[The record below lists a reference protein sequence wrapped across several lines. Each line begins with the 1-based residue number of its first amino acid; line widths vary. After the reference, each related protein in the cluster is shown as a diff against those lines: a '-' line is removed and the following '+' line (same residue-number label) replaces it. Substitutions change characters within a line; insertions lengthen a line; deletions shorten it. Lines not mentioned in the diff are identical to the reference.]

1 MYIYK
6 PPQLDE
12 EETVPRFSL
21 SYVDMDLIRTRV
33 REWSSQM
40 KEFFN
45 NHNKGYILL
54 DYDKNGRNVRTIAC
68 SVFYLTLHPP
78 SHAAERHLP

>member
-54 DYDKNGRNVRTIAC
+54 DYDKNGRNVRTISC
-68 SVFYLTLHPP
+68 CILFYMAWAPKKGFGQVW
-78 SHAAERHLP
+78 

>member
-1 MYIYK
+1 
-6 PPQLDE
+6 
-12 EETVPRFSL
+12 
-21 SYVDMDLIRTRV
+21 MDLIRTRV

-68 SVFYLTLHPP
+68 SYFI
-78 SHAAERHLP
+78 

>member
-1 MYIYK
+1 MVEIFIISSIDFRTK
-6 PPQLDE
+6 PIVQLDE
-12 EETVPRFSL
+12 DEVVPRFSL

-33 REWSSQM
+33 KEWSSQM

-54 DYDKNGRNVRTIAC
+54 DYDGKGRNVRKFAVTQ
-68 SVFYLTLHPP
+68 F
-78 SHAAERHLP
+78 

>member
-68 SVFYLTLHPP
+68 CILLVSPPSFQFYLPC
-78 SHAAERHLP
+78 S

>member
-1 MYIYK
+1 MAPK
-6 PPQLDE
+6 LDE
-12 EETVPRFSL
+12 EESVPRFSL

-68 SVFYLTLHPP
+68 SVFYLTHHPP
-78 SHAAERHLP
+78 SDAAERHLP

>member
-1 MYIYK
+1 M
-6 PPQLDE
+6 
-12 EETVPRFSL
+12 VPRFSL

-33 REWSSQM
+33 KEWSSQM

-54 DYDKNGRNVRTIAC
+54 NYDGSNRNVINIAASSDLTI
-68 SVFYLTLHPP
+68 SGWF
-78 SHAAERHLP
+78 